1 MVIRDPHGKQG
12 KRTYTHRVM
21 TDTDSMQQQQHQQ
34 QKDEKVVGGG
44 AENRLESIV
53 PCENNNETKAKS
65 GVATVTSESDVH
77 GGSARDMQG
86 TEGTLAA
93 ACDLPIESGAG
104 AGGGGDGSGVT
115 SGALQVNSWHAH
127 VYAAPPRAPTP
138 HRISDILGWGRAT
151 SGLSMHHIHNHL
163 NNNNNNN
170 NNNVVNNNTAND
182 NGGTTKLLAPTPR
195 RLTSPMIRAPLALYS
210 PLPPH
215 SPASMPG
222 CLTSPP
228 CTPSPA
234 PPLRSPSSCASIA
247 SPKLINN
254 AGIDASAARLSHGQQ
269 GPGYQDGGGHG
280 GGLNHLAAEEE
291 DDAPLNLTTTP
302 RTRSPPTSPSSSVL
316 SGRSLY
322 SRTPPN
328 PFREPPHIEHHH
340 VMAAHHNANQAYL
353 HNGRHPADA
362 ATLVVPGKPARQ
374 PVKDGGVQIA
384 KTPPAKRK
392 KLDSGVKEV
401 LPVLK
406 GGGPGEVRVTSEAE
420 DASEAE
426 RKKKKARTT
435 FTGRQIFELEK
446 QFEIKKY
453 LSSSERAEMAKLLNV
468 TETQV
473 KIWFQNRRTKWK
485 KQDNISNA
493 EAAEHKN
500 QNNPKTTQPK
510 TKTGSSGGG
519 VKSSGPPRTSVECSS
534 DSNNS
539 LLTGDGSV
547 SESNASEQNSMPT
560 NLSLAPPERVPQPHL
575 APGIHEQSIQE
586 RTVLSPEP
594 TRFISRNYDAVR
606 DLTMSKPLLREYDF
620 NRELK
625 INLRDFAI
633 GKMESRGLSGK
644 ESSILQKKT
653 TAMPAEIDKNLKD
666 LNLDSDAN
674 SEPIGFVVAPAT
686 LRPSDGEPMESSD
699 RDFEEPASPQ
709 SALQIDE
716 RDDDASPELSS

>member
-1 MVIRDPHGKQG
+1 MSFRPWMSYLEMLDKAAPKHHGNLSKVN
-12 KRTYTHRVM
+12 TNTL
-21 TDTDSMQQQQHQQ
+21 SMHICSRNILQQQQQQHQ
-34 QKDEKVVGGG
+34 QKDEKVVGSGG
-44 AENRLESIV
+44 ETRLESIV
-53 PCENNNETKAKS
+53 PCDNNNETKAKS
-65 GVATVTSESDVH
+65 GVATVTSDPDAH
-77 GGSARDMQG
+77 GGSALDMQA
-86 TEGTLAA
+86 TDGTLTA
-93 ACDLPIESGAG
+93 ACKSPIDSGAG
-104 AGGGGDGSGVT
+104 AGGGVT

-138 HRISDILGWGRAT
+138 HRISDILGWGRAS
-151 SGLSMHHIHNHL
+151 SGLSVHHLHHHL

-247 SPKLINN
+247 SPKLVNN
-254 AGIDASAARLSHGQQ
+254 AGIDASAMRLSHNQQ

-316 SGRSLY
+316 SGRSFY

-340 VMAAHHNANQAYL
+340 IMAAHHNANQAYL
-353 HNGRHPADA
+353 HNGRHPAEV
-362 ATLVVPGKPARQ
+362 TTPVLPGKPVRP

-392 KLDSGVKEV
+392 KLDTGVKEV
-401 LPVLK
+401 LPVVK
-406 GGGPGEVRVTSEAE
+406 GGGAGDVRVTSEAE

-468 TETQV
+468 TETQ
-473 KIWFQNRRTKWK
+473 
-485 KQDNISNA
+485 
-493 EAAEHKN
+493 
-500 QNNPKTTQPK
+500 
-510 TKTGSSGGG
+510 
-519 VKSSGPPRTSVECSS
+519 
-534 DSNNS
+534 
-539 LLTGDGSV
+539 
-547 SESNASEQNSMPT
+547 
-560 NLSLAPPERVPQPHL
+560 
-575 APGIHEQSIQE
+575 
-586 RTVLSPEP
+586 
-594 TRFISRNYDAVR
+594 
-606 DLTMSKPLLREYDF
+606 
-620 NRELK
+620 
-625 INLRDFAI
+625 
-633 GKMESRGLSGK
+633 
-644 ESSILQKKT
+644 
-653 TAMPAEIDKNLKD
+653 
-666 LNLDSDAN
+666 
-674 SEPIGFVVAPAT
+674 
-686 LRPSDGEPMESSD
+686 
-699 RDFEEPASPQ
+699 
-709 SALQIDE
+709 
-716 RDDDASPELSS
+716 

>member
-1 MVIRDPHGKQG
+1 
-12 KRTYTHRVM
+12 
-21 TDTDSMQQQQHQQ
+21 
-34 QKDEKVVGGG
+34 
-44 AENRLESIV
+44 
-53 PCENNNETKAKS
+53 
-65 GVATVTSESDVH
+65 
-77 GGSARDMQG
+77 
-86 TEGTLAA
+86 
-93 ACDLPIESGAG
+93 
-104 AGGGGDGSGVT
+104 
-115 SGALQVNSWHAH
+115 
-127 VYAAPPRAPTP
+127 
-138 HRISDILGWGRAT
+138 
-151 SGLSMHHIHNHL
+151 
-163 NNNNNNN
+163 
-170 NNNVVNNNTAND
+170 
-182 NGGTTKLLAPTPR
+182 
-195 RLTSPMIRAPLALYS
+195 MIRAPLALYS
-210 PLPPH
+210 PLPPN

-247 SPKLINN
+247 SPKLPIHGNM
-254 AGIDASAARLSHGQQ
+254 SELSSVRLSSHNQHHGSA
-269 GPGYQDGGGHG
+269 GVPFMQDGVPGSGVTGGI
-280 GGLNHLAAEEE
+280 NHAVVADEE

-316 SGRSLY
+316 SGRSFY

-328 PFREPPHIEHHH
+328 PFREPQIEHHH
-340 VMAAHHNANQAYL
+340 QIVAAHHNTHNSTAQGFM
-353 HNGRHPADA
+353 HNGRHPADVIGQV
-362 ATLVVPGKPARQ
+362 LPGKVAR
-374 PVKDGGVQIA
+374 PTIKDGAGVQIA

-392 KLDSGVKEV
+392 KLESGVVKDV
-401 LPVLK
+401 IPVGK
-406 GGGPGEVRVTSEAE
+406 GGGGVGDVRVTSEAE
-420 DASEAE
+420 DVSEAE

-500 QNNPKTTQPK
+500 QNNPKTAQQK
-510 TKTGSSGGG
+510 TTKAPSVGGI
-519 VKSSGPPRTSVECSS
+519 KSSGTPRASVECSS

-539 LLTGDGSV
+539 LLTGDGSI
-547 SESNASEQNSMPT
+547 SESNNSEQNCLPT
-560 NLSLAPPERVPQPHL
+560 NLSLAPPDRVPQPHL
-575 APGIHEQSIQE
+575 TPVIHDQSGVQE
-586 RTVLSPEP
+586 RTVLSPELTNSP
-594 TRFISRNYDAVR
+594 GFISRSYDSVR
-606 DLTMSKPLLREYDF
+606 DLTINKPLLREYDF

-633 GKMESRGLSGK
+633 GKIESRGLRENPK
-644 ESSILQKKT
+644 EIPKNKT
-653 TAMPAEIDKNLKD
+653 PAIPSEIDKNLKD
-666 LNLDSDAN
+666 LNLDSDVN
-674 SEPIGFVVAPAT
+674 SEPIGFVIAPAT

-716 RDDDASPELSS
+716 REDDASPELSS